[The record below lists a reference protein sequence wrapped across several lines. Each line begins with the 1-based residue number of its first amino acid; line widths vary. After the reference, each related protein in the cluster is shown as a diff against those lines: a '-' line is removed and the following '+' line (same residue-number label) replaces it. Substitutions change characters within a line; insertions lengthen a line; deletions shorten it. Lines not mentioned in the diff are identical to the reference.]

1 MELEKVI
8 QVTGENLGRLDK
20 QKYSVDTRRQ
30 AHIRELARGFRGH
43 IPNDEDS
50 LEEFRPVYEDTVS
63 ALSLAASDRA
73 LLCRYMAEGSR
84 ISEKLLSVS
93 PQKRKCTVSYVK
105 NALSDLA
112 YESFSGFF
120 DRAAVVYAPD
130 FASALED
137 VYHSV
142 TDYVILPV
150 YSEKAGRMKSFC
162 DMADKYEMKK
172 VLSCRVYSN
181 TEDVETEFALFSKN
195 LERFSGRRKG
205 VFFEFSV
212 PEEDILKC
220 MSPGYDVISVN
231 TYEGRADICL
241 EIPDGD
247 IEPICVFLM
256 LELPGH
262 TVKGIY

>member
-8 QVTGENLGRLDK
+8 EITANNLGRLDR

-30 AHIRELARGFRGH
+30 AHIRELARTLGKH
-43 IPNDEDS
+43 MPDDEDS
-50 LEEFRPVYEDTVS
+50 LEEFRWVYEDTVS
-63 ALSLAASDRA
+63 TLSLSGGDRA
-73 LLCRYMAEGSR
+73 LLCRYMAEGTR
-84 ISEKLLSVS
+84 IGEKLLSVS
-93 PQKRKCTVSYVK
+93 AQKRKCTVSYVK

-120 DRAAVVYAPD
+120 DKVAVTYAPD
-130 FASALED
+130 FSSALED

-181 TEDVETEFALFSKN
+181 TEDAETEFALFSKN
-195 LERFSGRRKG
+195 LERFSGRRKD

-212 PEEDILKC
+212 PETDIKKSVGL
-220 MSPGYDVISVN
+220 GYDVMSVD
-231 TYEGRADICL
+231 TYEGRADIRL
-241 EIPDGD
+241 EISDAD
-247 IEPICVFLM
+247 IDPVCVYLM
-256 LELPGH
+256 LEVPGH